1 MLVIDELEGKGWF
14 ASDRFQPENKV
25 MIYIFKPNKNVTILE
40 SDDEEYIRQ
49 FARLKQFDK
58 VTVVSANKNPVQS
71 PDLTRMNEHTINF
84 PVYGNI
90 VYTRKSDF
98 KNPQALYLWKNFED
112 GEHEL
117 SQMKQKLENLRAD
130 YARAADEE
138 KKQIAPQIIT
148 LEQSI
153 GAKEKSIESME
164 LQIRNEEIKYLRK

>member
-49 FARLKQFDK
+49 FARLKKFDK
-58 VTVVSANKNPVQS
+58 VAVVSADRAPAQL
-71 PDLTRMNEHTINF
+71 PDLTRTEEHTINF
-84 PVYGNI
+84 PVYGSI
-90 VYTRKSDF
+90 VYTQKSDF
-98 KNPQALYLWKNFED
+98 KNPQVLYLWKNFED
-112 GEHEL
+112 SEHEL
-117 SQMKQKLENLRAD
+117 SRMKQELENLRTN
-130 YARAADEE
+130 YARATDEE

-164 LQIRNEEIKYLRK
+164 LQIRNEEIKYLQK